1 MKKTKAKPTVAIL
14 ATLDTKGSEVA
25 FLKERLGEAGVNVL
39 VIDGGILGAATSP
52 ADIPAS
58 ALARKAGSSL
68 AALRRL
74 GHEGKAMGTMVQGA
88 IKVVR
93 DLHHRE
99 KIDGLLGLGGS
110 MGTTLGTSAM
120 RALPFGFP
128 KLMVSTMAS
137 RDTRP
142 FVGSKDI
149 LMYHSVVD
157 LVGLN
162 RMTRQVLSRAAG
174 AIAGM
179 VRFAY
184 HDRKSVA
191 APLVAVS
198 TLGTTEACIR
208 HFRTDLEKSGWE
220 LAVFHTVGSG
230 GQALEELV
238 EEGEPQAVIEI
249 SLHELVDHLFKGSY
263 DAGAHRLEGALI
275 KGLPTILIPGNIDFI
290 VTGPPETLP
299 PRYKTRPLHVHNAA
313 ICVVR
318 TNAQEMKRLAKVLA
332 DKLRLAAGPTAL
344 LLPSKGFSVFD
355 SPGKSFFDLSIDRVF
370 IEAIKQS
377 APSGIRIKE
386 VPAHINDP
394 RFAEEVL
401 RTFWEMTGSP
411 FLKSVDKGRGKLAG

>member
-1 MKKTKAKPTVAIL
+1 MKNKKTKPTVAIL
-14 ATLDTKGSEVA
+14 ATLDTKGTEVA
-25 FLKERLGEAGVNVL
+25 FLRERLRDAGVNIL

-52 ADIPAS
+52 ADIPSS

-93 DLHHRE
+93 DLYDQE
-99 KIDGLLGLGGS
+99 AIDGLIGLGGS

-120 RALPFGFP
+120 RTLPFGFP

-162 RMTRQVLSRAAG
+162 RMSRQVLSQAAG
-174 AIAGM
+174 AMAGM
-179 VRFAY
+179 VRLTRRAEKNFMM
-184 HDRKSVA
+184 
-191 APLVAVS
+191 PLVAVS
-198 TLGTTEACIR
+198 TLGTTEACIH
-208 HFRTDLEKSGWE
+208 HFQRDLEKSGWE

-238 EEGEPQAVIEI
+238 AEGEPQAVIEI
-249 SLHELVDHLFKGSY
+249 SLHEVVDHLFKGSY
-263 DAGAHRLEGALI
+263 DAGARRLEGALI

-299 PRYKTRPLHVHNAA
+299 PRYKNRPIHVHNAA

-318 TNAQEMKRLAKVLA
+318 TNAQEMKRLARVVA

-355 SPGKSFFDLSIDRVF
+355 SPGKSFFDLATDRVF

-377 APSGIRIKE
+377 APSGIKLKE

-394 RFAEEVL
+394 MFAEEVL
-401 RTFWEMTGSP
+401 RTFWEITGSP
-411 FLKSVDKGRGKLAG
+411 FSESRDQERGTLAG

>member
-1 MKKTKAKPTVAIL
+1 MKKAKAKPTVAVL
-14 ATLDTKGSEVA
+14 ATLDTKGNEVA
-25 FLKERLGEAGVNVL
+25 FLKERLLEAGVRL
-39 VIDGGILGAATSP
+39 LIDGGILGPGSIP
-52 ADIPAS
+52 ADIPAGV
-58 ALARKAGSSL
+58 LARKAGSSL
-68 AALRRL
+68 SSLRRL
-74 GHEGKAMGTMVQGA
+74 GHEGKAMGIMIQGAVKAVQELYRQGEVQGL
-88 IKVVR
+88 I
-93 DLHHRE
+93 
-99 KIDGLLGLGGS
+99 GLGGS
-110 MGTTLGTSAM
+110 MGTTLGTGVM
-120 RALPFGFP
+120 RSLPFGFP

-149 LMYHSVVD
+149 LINHSVVD

-162 RMTRQVLSRAAG
+162 CMSRQVLSRAAG

-179 VRFAY
+179 VRLVAV
-184 HDRKSVA
+184 DRHSVA

-198 TLGTTEACIR
+198 TLVPPKPASTISGGP
-208 HFRTDLEKSGWE
+208 EKAGWE

-238 EEGEPQAVIEI
+238 AEGEPQAVIEI
-249 SLHELVDHLFKGSY
+249 SLHELVDHMFKGSY

-299 PRYKTRPLHVHNAA
+299 PRYKNRPIHVHNAA

-318 TNAQEMKRLAKVLA
+318 TNAQEMKRLARVVA

-355 SPGKSFFDLSIDRVF
+355 SPGKSFFDLSVDRVF

-377 APSGIRIKE
+377 APSGIKLKE

-394 RFAEEVL
+394 RFAEEVV
-401 RTFWEMTGSP
+401 RTFWEITGSP
-411 FLKSVDKGRGKLAG
+411 FSKQTDKERGKLAG

>member
-1 MKKTKAKPTVAIL
+1 MKKISGKQTVAIL
-14 ATLDTKGSEVA
+14 ATLDTKGNEVA
-25 FLKERLGEAGVNVL
+25 FLKERLLESGVKVL
-39 VIDGGILGAATSP
+39 LIDGGILGTGAIP
-52 ADIPAS
+52 ADIPAGE
-58 ALARKAGSSL
+58 LARKAGSSL
-68 AALRRL
+68 TSLRRL
-74 GHEGKAMGTMVQGA
+74 GHEGKAMGTMIQGA
-88 IKVVR
+88 VKVVQELYR
-93 DLHHRE
+93 QG
-99 KIDGLLGLGGS
+99 KIDGLIGLGGS
-110 MGTTLGTSAM
+110 MGTTLGTGAM
-120 RALPFGFP
+120 RSLPFGFP
-128 KLMVSTMAS
+128 KLMISTMAS

-174 AIAGM
+174 AMAGM
-179 VRFAY
+179 VRFTR
-184 HDRKSVA
+184 DDKMNLS

-208 HFRTDLEKSGWE
+208 HFRADLERAGWE

-238 EEGEPQAVIEI
+238 EEGGPQAVIEI
-249 SLHELVDHLFKGSY
+249 SLHELADHIFKGSY
-263 DAGAHRLEGALI
+263 DAGPHRLEGALI

-299 PRYKTRPLHVHNAA
+299 YRYKNRPIHVHNPA

-318 TNAQEMKRLAKVLA
+318 TSAPEMKRLAGVVA

-355 SPGKSFFDLSIDRVF
+355 SPGKPFFDLSIDRVF
-370 IEAIKQS
+370 IEAVKKMV
-377 APSGIRIKE
+377 PKGIRVKE
-386 VPAHINDP
+386 VPAHVNDP
-394 RFAEEVL
+394 LFAEEVL
-401 RTFWEMTGSP
+401 
-411 FLKSVDKGRGKLAG
+411 KSFREITAGPGR

>member
-1 MKKTKAKPTVAIL
+1 MKRTKAKPTVAIL
-14 ATLDTKGSEVA
+14 ATLDTKGTEVA
-25 FLKERLGEAGVNVL
+25 FLRERLRDAGVNIL
-39 VIDGGILGAATSP
+39 VIDGGILGGATSR
-52 ADIPAS
+52 ADIPSS

-93 DLHHRE
+93 DLYDHE
-99 KIDGLLGLGGS
+99 EIDGLIGLGGS
-110 MGTTLGTSAM
+110 MGTTLGTGVM
-120 RALPFGFP
+120 RTLPFGFP

-162 RMTRQVLSRAAG
+162 RMTRQVLSQAAG
-174 AIAGM
+174 AMAGM
-179 VRFAY
+179 VRLTRRGEKHFTT
-184 HDRKSVA
+184 
-191 APLVAVS
+191 PLVAVS
-198 TLGTTEACIR
+198 TLGTTEACIH

-238 EEGEPQAVIEI
+238 AEGEPQAVIEI

-299 PRYKTRPLHVHNAA
+299 PRYRNRPIHVHNAA

-318 TNAQEMKRLAKVLA
+318 TNAQEMKRLARVVA
-332 DKLRLAAGPTAL
+332 EKLRLAAGPTAL

-355 SPGKSFFDLSIDRVF
+355 SPGKSFFDLATDRVF

-377 APSGIRIKE
+377 APSGIKLKE

-401 RTFWEMTGSP
+401 RTFWEITGSP
-411 FLKSVDKGRGKLAG
+411 FSKFMDEERGKLAR

>member
-1 MKKTKAKPTVAIL
+1 MKKTSAKPVVAIL
-14 ATLDTKGSEVA
+14 ATLDTKGTEVA
-25 FLKERLGEAGVNVL
+25 FLRERLREAGVNIL
-39 VIDGGILGAATSP
+39 VIDGGIMGAATAE
-52 ADIPAS
+52 ADIPAGT
-58 ALARKAGSSL
+58 LARKGGSSL
-68 AALRRL
+68 SALRRL

-93 DLHHRE
+93 DLYDQGA
-99 KIDGLLGLGGS
+99 IAGLIGLGGS
-110 MGTTLGTSAM
+110 MGTTLGTNAM

-162 RMTRQVLSRAAG
+162 RMTRQVLSQAAG
-174 AIAGM
+174 AMAGM
-179 VRFAY
+179 VRFT
-184 HDRKSVA
+184 HREKNDFKTR
-191 APLVAVS
+191 LIAVS

-208 HFRTDLEKSGWE
+208 HFRADLETAGWE

-238 EEGEPQAVIEI
+238 EEGEPQAVIEV

-263 DAGAHRLEGALI
+263 DAGAHRLEGALRR
-275 KGLPTILIPGNIDFI
+275 GLPTILIPGNIDFI

-299 PRYKTRPLHVHNAA
+299 ARYKNRPIHVHNAA

-318 TNAQEMKRLAKVLA
+318 TSAQEMKRLARVVA
-332 DKLRLAAGPTAL
+332 EKLRLAAGPTAL
-344 LLPSKGFSVFD
+344 LLPAKGFSVFD

-370 IEAIKQS
+370 IEAIKQG
-377 APSGIRIKE
+377 APPGIRIKE

-394 RFAEEVL
+394 QFAEEVL
-401 RTFWEMTGSP
+401 WTFGEITGSP
-411 FLKSVDKGRGKLAG
+411 FTKLSGKKRGTFAG

>member
-1 MKKTKAKPTVAIL
+1 MNKTKAKPVVAIL
-14 ATLDTKGSEVA
+14 ATLDTKGTEVA
-25 FLKERLGEAGVNVL
+25 FLRERLREAGVNIL
-39 VIDGGILGAATSP
+39 VIDGGIMGAATIES
-52 ADIPAS
+52 DIPAGT
-58 ALARKAGSSL
+58 LARKGGSSL

-74 GHEGKAMGTMVQGA
+74 GHEGQAMGTMVQGA

-93 DLHHRE
+93 DLY
-99 KIDGLLGLGGS
+99 DQGAMAGLIGLGGS
-110 MGTTLGTSAM
+110 MGTSLGTGVM
-120 RALPFGFP
+120 RSLPFGFP

-162 RMTRQVLSRAAG
+162 RMTRQVLSQAAG
-174 AIAGM
+174 AMAGM
-179 VRFAY
+179 VRLTHRDQSDFTT
-184 HDRKSVA
+184 R
-191 APLVAVS
+191 LIAVS

-208 HFRTDLEKSGWE
+208 HFRADLEKAGWE

-230 GQALEELV
+230 GLALEELV

-263 DAGAHRLEGALI
+263 DAGPHRLEGALRR
-275 KGLPTILIPGNIDFI
+275 GLPTILVPGNIDFI

-299 PRYKTRPLHVHNAA
+299 SRYKNRPIHVHNAA

-318 TNAQEMKRLAKVLA
+318 TSAQEMKRLAGVVA
-332 DKLRLAAGPTAL
+332 EKLRLATGPTAL
-344 LLPSKGFSVFD
+344 LLPAKGFSVFD
-355 SPGKSFFDLSIDRVF
+355 SQGKSFFDLSIDRVF

-377 APSGIRIKE
+377 APPGIKIKE

-394 RFAEEVL
+394 QFAEEVL
-401 RTFWEMTGSP
+401 RTFWEITGSP
-411 FLKSVDKGRGKLAG
+411 VSKLLDKKRGTFGG